1 MELIATTGEWGLNLQ
16 TGFCGFITRQGSL
29 VDDGIEYFEKFEA
42 GIPFVHTFI
51 LEQPGYIIEA
61 LGSGVVKQPLSKY
74 VGDARVQCFIRA
86 PRFWTPAKG
95 LQYAREADR
104 HIGEKYGY
112 GLIVADAL
120 ANTVLGRLLNKWTGG
135 VPDSAMTWLLD
146 ERNHIICSELVA
158 ACLQTDYV
166 LRLKGCLRGAARSIM
181 PKRLGNDDAVFEEE
195 TVLLQGLK

>member
-135 VPDSAMTWLLD
+135 VPDSAMTWLPAMKSGLP
-146 ERNHIICSELVA
+146 RAMNNSR
-158 ACLQTDYV
+158 
-166 LRLKGCLRGAARSIM
+166 RLSGM
-181 PKRLGNDDAVFEEE
+181 PRRDMASHCDSVSQR
-195 TVLLQGLK
+195 T